1 MNTKFDLFVKEHV
14 NALAENG
21 ADLQEEKKIWL
32 SKLDELYALVKT
44 SLSGHLENGGGI
56 KFDLSEVDIYEDQL
70 GTYAVPFATV
80 TIGRQVVKLIPK
92 GTFLIGVAGRVDMTG
107 PRGVV
112 RFVIV
117 PRDSTEPRF
126 RMLDS
131 AASLELPRD
140 WIWKISSPPPRIT
153 YMDLTED
160 AFRDALMGV
169 VNG

>member
-1 MNTKFDLFVKEHV
+1 MNTKFDLFVKEHAG
-14 NALAENG
+14 ALAENS
-21 ADLQEEKKIWL
+21 ADLEEEKKIWL
-32 SKLDELYALVKT
+32 SKLDELYALVKA
-44 SLSGHLENGGGI
+44 SLSGHLENGGGV

-70 GTYAVPFATV
+70 GTYAVPFATI

-117 PRDSTEPRF
+117 PRDAVEPRF
-126 RMLDS
+126 RALDNI
-131 AASLELPRD
+131 ASLELPRD